1 VIVGD
6 LVFSQDNNNNGQH
19 NQREVILIDDGN
31 IHKYTIYDV
40 VLPLPGSDIIY
51 PANEDIDWYDD
62 LFKAEGISERD
73 FNLKSKYFVFLFYFY
88 ISFYMFF
95 CYIYRTWGLV
105 GGYRPMLL
113 RPSDLKWKFVR
124 YDHRRQNLFLSDL
137 EQQLAGQPPVGSL
150 PGM

>member
-1 VIVGD
+1 
-6 LVFSQDNNNNGQH
+6 
-19 NQREVILIDDGN
+19 
-31 IHKYTIYDV
+31 
-40 VLPLPGSDIIY
+40 
-51 PANEDIDWYDD
+51 
-62 LFKAEGISERD
+62 
-73 FNLKSKYFVFLFYFY
+73 
-88 ISFYMFF
+88 MFF